1 MSAAVIRVLVLVLA
15 AAGVSACTPAPAR
28 RSMILITVDTLRP
41 DHVTAQGAPALFAL
55 GAEGVVFD
63 TAISVGP
70 LTLPAHASLL
80 TGRIPPAHGVRDNHI
95 DALAAATPTYSARLQ
110 SLGYDTAA
118 FVSAVVLDRRYGLD
132 AGFDVYDDEMPGQ
145 QPERSAEA
153 TLERASRWLAARPD
167 PAASFFLWVHLFEP
181 HAPYLSGSYAG
192 EVAAADRAIGAFVA
206 SLRTRGLWDDLVVS
220 VTSDHGESLGEHGE
234 DTHGFFVYD
243 STIRIPWLLKAPG
256 LAAGRFQPQ
265 VRLHDVLPTMMTLA
279 AAGDGGETP
288 PPGAALDGV
297 DLTPYLAGNRDPGLD
312 AYSETFLPRHQF
324 DWAELKSIR
333 TSSAKYVDA
342 PQPELYRWREDP
354 GEANNLAASE
364 PAAATR
370 LQSIVVR
377 ASANALAAPRRDG
390 LDAVEAEK
398 FMALGYIGQGRPAP
412 DRGDT
417 GGARPDPK
425 SKIAIYRL
433 VMTALTLADA
443 GRPDEALEALGRADA
458 MEQDLTQ
465 VHYLRGVILGAEGRY
480 REAVTALE
488 RTVQLNPRHVL
499 ARFKL
504 ALACLRI
511 GQTDRAESVLRAV
524 VADEPRNMR
533 AYQNL
538 AALAFTRGDL
548 ARAEAMARQALAI
561 EPDYFDAWNTL
572 GAVYVLQE
580 RPTEAVQA
588 MTTAVGLN
596 PASGQAQHNLSLAL
610 RLRGDAASAAAALD
624 KACALDRRYC
634 Q

>member
-1 MSAAVIRVLVLVLA
+1 MSAAVLRVLVLVA
-15 AAGVSACTPAPAR
+15 AAAVASACTSAPPR
-28 RSMILITVDTLRP
+28 RSMLLITVDTLRP
-41 DHVTAQGAPALFAL
+41 DHVTAEHAPALSAL

-95 DALAAATPTYSARLQ
+95 DALAAATPTFTARLQ

-145 QPERSAEA
+145 QPERRAEE
-153 TLERASRWLAARPD
+153 TLARASEWLGARPD
-167 PAASFFLWVHLFEP
+167 PAAPFFLWVHLFEP

-192 EVAAADRAIGAFVA
+192 DVGAADRAIGAFVA
-206 SLRTRGLWDDLVVS
+206 SLRTRGTWDDLVVS

-243 STIRIPWLLKAPG
+243 STIRIPWVLKAPG
-256 LAAGRFQPQ
+256 LAKGRFQPQ
-265 VRLHDVLPTMMTLA
+265 VRVLDVLPTMMALA
-279 AAGDGGETP
+279 GASDDRAA

-342 PQPELYRWREDP
+342 PRPELYRWREDP
-354 GEANNLAASE
+354 GEATNLAASD
-364 PAAATR
+364 PAAVAR
-370 LQSIVVR
+370 LRSVVAR
-377 ASANALAAPRRDG
+377 VSANALTAPRRDG

-398 FMALGYIGQGRPAP
+398 FLALGYIGQGRPASGGV
-412 DRGDT
+412 DSD
-417 GGARPDPK
+417 GARPDPK
-425 SKIAIYRL
+425 SKIEIYRL
-433 VMTALTLADA
+433 VMSALTLADA
-443 GRPDEALEALGRADA
+443 GRPDEALEALRRADA
-458 MEQDLTQ
+458 MEPDLTQ

-480 REAVTALE
+480 REAAAALE

-504 ALACLRI
+504 ALAFLRT

-538 AALAFTRGDL
+538 AALAYTRGDL
-548 ARAEAMARQALAI
+548 EGAEALARQALAI
-561 EPDYFDAWNTL
+561 EPEYFDAWNTL

-580 RPTEAVQA
+580 RPADAVQA
-588 MTTAVGLN
+588 LTTAIGLN
-596 PASGQAQHNLSLAL
+596 PASGQALHNLSLAH
-610 RLRGDAASAAAALD
+610 RLGGDAASAAAALD

-634 Q
+634 P